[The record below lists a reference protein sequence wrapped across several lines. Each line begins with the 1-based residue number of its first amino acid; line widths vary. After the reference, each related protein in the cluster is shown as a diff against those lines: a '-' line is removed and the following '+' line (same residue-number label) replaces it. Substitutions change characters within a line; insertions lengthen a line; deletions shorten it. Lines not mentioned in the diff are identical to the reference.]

1 MGFDSTMKIFPPLN
15 FPNSTG
21 NVKSSAAD
29 KVSRLIPVYEIDK
42 RGNFLAES
50 AYVEFFARSGFF
62 ASEYTAKWRKKLLAF
77 NHKTRIAVFIRPVGL
92 LIFLILVLWKN
103 AFLGTKWYFLALWS
117 LFCHNK

>member
-50 AYVEFFARSGFF
+50 AYVEFFLPEVDFSHQSIKRSDG
-62 ASEYTAKWRKKLLAF
+62 KKLLAF
-77 NHKTRIAVFIRPVGL
+77 NHKTIIVVFIRPVGL
-92 LIFLILVLWKN
+92 LIFLFLVLWKKN
-103 AFLGTKWYFLALWS
+103 AFLGTKWYFLAPWS
-117 LFCHNK
+117 YLLS